1 MGEEIKSTLEIAL
14 EKAAKIGKASKE
26 ELRREELLKEGRRL
40 AAKYL
45 MEKDFNLLEAL
56 AKIEPKDKPLVLRGA
71 VDTLVRNIVFPRDDH
86 AVGEIEKALRGLEQ
100 IFIDF
105 PQVKQLTA
113 EIKKLL
119 LLYYQQQKQLYEQ
132 FKQQFKAQMAG
143 VEEALKQQYGEGVKV
158 DVEMQPQFQQEWQ
171 KLKGQL
177 EEQYR
182 QQLDYLKGLF
192 FKMLPA

>member
-14 EKAAKIGKASKE
+14 EKAAKIGKASRE
-26 ELRREELLKEGRRL
+26 ELRQEELLKEGRRL
-40 AAKYL
+40 AARFL
-45 MEKDFNLLEAL
+45 REKDFSLLKAL
-56 AKIEPKDKPLVLRGA
+56 AEINPQDKPLILKGV
-71 VDTLVRNIVFPRDDH
+71 VDTLVRNVVFPRDEH
-86 AVGEIEKALRGLEQ
+86 AISECEKALQGLEQ
-100 IFIDF
+100 VFAEF

-132 FKQQFKAQMAG
+132 FKQQFQAQMAE

-177 EEQYR
+177 EGQYR

-192 FKMLPA
+192 YKMLPA

>member
-26 ELRREELLKEGRRL
+26 ELRREELVKEGRRL
-40 AAKYL
+40 AAKFL
-45 MEKDFNLLEAL
+45 SEKEFNLLKEL
-56 AKIEPKDKPLVLRGA
+56 ASVNPEDKPLVVRGA
-71 VDTLVRNIVFPRDDH
+71 VDTLVRNIVFPRDEH
-86 AVGEIEKALRGLEQ
+86 AFSEIEKVLKGLEQ
-100 IFIDF
+100 IFADF

-119 LLYYQQQKQLYEQ
+119 LLYHQQQKQLYEQ
-132 FKQQFKAQMAG
+132 FKQQFKVQMAEM
-143 VEEALKQQYGEGVKV
+143 EEALKQQYGEDVKV
-158 DVEMQPQFQQEWQ
+158 DMEMHPQFQQEWQ